1 MARRAAANSDEQRRF
16 RRLAAR
22 LGVSRHVLAPADAS
36 PRSAEAGDARGSER
50 LGVSSSLEPPVTT
63 LEDDDEDVEDEAA
76 GQSEGGGSESDG
88 EADDG
93 YAGELSL
100 TLPSDSASEGL
111 SSDLSLPHSFGH
123 YDHIATGR
131 PPYSSGISQFDD
143 HLSRLSPPQ
152 LTAGRAS
159 RLEGERARALAGG
172 SGAGTSPAEGGS
184 ETVMKKFYEI
194 QVGKIR
200 AQLTL
205 STQTQRELERTLQ
218 QERKAWQER
227 TATLEQNDSVQDRNR
242 LEKESEQLRADLLSM
257 KKRLKM
263 EKTHLAA
270 LQISDAL
277 AEQLARQKEEDLS
290 VREYMQLTVHSKVR
304 TLETELEH
312 SRRQLEELRTS
323 SSADRAVAAGATD
336 EVAQIQRIAEA
347 KERRLQ
353 HDLELS
359 EATRKELESQTAALI
374 TQLDVIKDEQRQN
387 EAIYSDRKGLQLQSE
402 RLKKEAQTLQSERD
416 DLKSRVDENAAASS
430 EMQQQIALLT
440 ADKTFLLDAKAQLEE
455 QEAKLRVAQRE
466 LQSKVD
472 ALQEK
477 HDGNTRLSL
486 QVQNETRLHFE
497 TKLDDEM
504 SKFMELSKREID
516 RIRND
521 GQIVYERE
529 NRLLKETR
537 DDALKHVE
545 VLQTRLDSVQSS
557 LDEKVRVAWRERRF
571 SPTVR
576 APLTVEAHKE
586 EFARL
591 ETTSTTR
598 ITQLEAALEVEVSNV
613 ESVEGS
619 YPPLTLLALCRPART
634 VLLGACQRNKLKE
647 YELLEIDLDGAVMQ
661 TGAIAEGA
669 EVAAGSEGRSGSK
682 LHEVMTTFGAIPT
695 TTKRRLSAATQRCHE
710 AQTQLQELRVQYQH
724 GQDANSS
731 LRQQLQQ
738 LLTRRGDL
746 DALKATVQVL
756 RGKLQ
761 TGSSQ
766 NRLQPAN
773 QQHSA
778 RDSPA
783 KPPLA
788 TGAAATSTANGDS
801 TSSPSISPL
810 MKVSPPPS
818 LASKMTRPPTPQ
830 HRDDSSR
837 GFASSSGGPD
847 AALKADFKRWLRK
860 EVVLLAALT
869 VAGVTGIQVYQAA
882 ERYFKQAIK
891 AYDRHRGRRELSK
904 TSDSEAEDLAALDRE
919 IPGVLFNY
927 AQLLMAQKRWSAAGV
942 ALQRAKTLA
951 RLSSLSEDHVELI
964 EGAIDS
970 VRAAKAAEAAE
981 TEGQL

>member
-22 LGVSRHVLAPADAS
+22 LGVSRHVLAPADA
-36 PRSAEAGDARGSER
+36 PPHTADVGDARESER
-50 LGVSSSLEPPVTT
+50 LGVSSPLESPVNT
-63 LEDDDEDVEDEAA
+63 LEGDGEHGVEDEAA
-76 GQSEGGGSESDG
+76 DLSEGGGSENDG

-131 PPYSSGISQFDD
+131 PPYSSGISHFDD

-159 RLEGERARALAGG
+159 RLTGERARALAEGG
-172 SGAGTSPAEGGS
+172 GAGASPVEGGS

-205 STQTQRELERTLQ
+205 STQAQRELERTLQ

-227 TATLEQNDSVQDRNR
+227 TATLEQKDSAQDRDR
-242 LEKESEQLRADLLSM
+242 LGKESEQLRADLLAM

-290 VREYMQLTVHSKVR
+290 VREFMQLTVHSKVG

-312 SRRQLEELRTS
+312 SRQQLEELRKS

-359 EATRKELESQTAALI
+359 EATRKELESQIAALI
-374 TQLDVIKDEQRQN
+374 TQLDAVKDEQRQN

-402 RLKKEAQTLQSERD
+402 RLKKEGEALQSERD

-466 LQSKVD
+466 LQSRVD
-472 ALQEK
+472 TLQEK
-477 HDGNTRLSL
+477 HDGNARLSL

-504 SKFMELSKREID
+504 GKFMELSKREID

-545 VLQTRLDSVQSS
+545 VLQTRLDSVQAS
-557 LDEKVRVAWRERRF
+557 LNEKVG
-571 SPTVR
+571 
-576 APLTVEAHKE
+576 AHKE

-613 ESVEGS
+613 ESEGREPS
-619 YPPLTLLALCRPART
+619 SANT
-634 VLLGACQRNKLKE
+634 ACFE

-661 TGAIAEGA
+661 TGVIAEDA
-669 EVAAGSEGRSGSK
+669 EVAAGSEGQSGSK

-695 TTKRRLSAATQRCHE
+695 TTKRRLTRREEELSAATQRCHE
-710 AQTQLQELRVQYQH
+710 AQTQLQKLRVQYQH

-738 LLTRRGDL
+738 LLARRGDL

-778 RDSPA
+778 RDSQA
-783 KPPLA
+783 KPLLA
-788 TGAAATSTANGDS
+788 TGIAVTSAANGDP

-830 HRDDSSR
+830 HRDDSAIQAGGLAGNSMLSHCRLIR
-837 GFASSSGGPD
+837 GQ
-847 AALKADFKRWLRK
+847 L
-860 EVVLLAALT
+860 E
-869 VAGVTGIQVYQAA
+869 AA

-891 AYDRHRGRRELSK
+891 TYDRHRGRRELSK
-904 TSDSEAEDLAALDRE
+904 TSNSEAEDLAALDRE

-927 AQLLMAQKRWSAAGV
+927 AQQLMAQKRWGAAGV

-981 TEGQL
+981 TEEQRGQL